1 MAPSGTREAFPPHD
15 KGFVLVEEEK
25 GDVSLKKH
33 IVESLMAQ
41 VGARFPSAEFLALL
55 GKFDVGRNPAD
66 MKDLRKDGETKMTRR
81 HDRFGAW
88 AGVSPMDLMQDWG
101 GCENQTREMYHG
113 ERMTDKVWTSLLRD
127 AKGAMLSLFKLLPI
141 EAFPPFSTR
150 AEVRG
155 YSHMKSKKNLR
166 RAAGKHHGSW
176 PVPRRV
182 RRQRVLKGSGKCS
195 G

>member
-1 MAPSGTREAFPPHD
+1 MER
-15 KGFVLVEEEK
+15 L
-25 GDVSLKKH
+25 DVRFASADFFALF
-33 IVESLMAQ
+33 
-41 VGARFPSAEFLALL
+41 GA
-55 GKFDVGRNPAD
+55 FDVGRIPAD
-66 MKDLRKDGETKMTRR
+66 MKDLWKYGVAEMTRLR
-81 HDRFGAW
+81 DRFGAW